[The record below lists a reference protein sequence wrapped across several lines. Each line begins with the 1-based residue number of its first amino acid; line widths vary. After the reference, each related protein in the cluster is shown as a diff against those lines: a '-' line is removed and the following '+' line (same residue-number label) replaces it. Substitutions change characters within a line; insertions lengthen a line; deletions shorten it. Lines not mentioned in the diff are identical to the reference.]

1 MKKILIDTNAYC
13 HLLQG
18 DTEVLDA
25 LGRADLAYM
34 SVFVLGELYA
44 GFRAGSKQSTNKGL
58 LERFLNRPTVRVL
71 PATQET
77 AEVFA
82 EIKHVLRQAGT
93 PLPINDVWIAAH
105 AIETGSV
112 LVTFDSHF
120 NKVTGLRRWDVTRRE
135 DTR

>member
-1 MKKILIDTNAYC
+1 MRKMLIDTSAYS
-13 HLLQG
+13 HLLLG
-18 DTEVLDA
+18 SADA
-25 LGRADLAYM
+25 LKALEHADLVYL
-34 SVFVLGELYA
+34 SVFVLAELYA
-44 GFRAGSKQSTNKGL
+44 GFKGGSKETRNRDL
-58 LERFLNRPTVRVL
+58 LARFIGRPTVRIV

-82 EIKHVLRQAGT
+82 EIKHSLKRAGT

-120 NKVTGLRRWDVTRRE
+120 NKISGLRLWDAIRP
-135 DTR
+135 